1 MNRMTQDSIDVRGD
15 ARPALTSLRFVAALL
30 VFITHIAFLA
40 PFANPAIS
48 ESFSTIAHDAG
59 YLGVSFFFVLSGF
72 VLTWSARVGDRVRD
86 FYRRRFMKIV
96 PNHLVVFGPAVAVT
110 FVIGLGMGVVPIL
123 VNYLFLLQAWVW
135 NFEFAAQSP
144 NSPTWSLGVE
154 VFFYAVFPLFYLLV
168 RRIRRERV
176 WSWWVVSGLIILAIP
191 FVVGAVTPSGPASP
205 AFDGGTW
212 LQQKLLL
219 FFPITRL
226 PEFVLGMLTA
236 RLVQE
241 RRFVG
246 IGLGWSTVLCV
257 VVYIVA
263 LFLPHIY
270 AFAGLWA
277 FPVALLIGAAASR
290 DPRKPGLL
298 ESRPVVWA
306 GEASYAFYLIH
317 LPLMLLAL
325 FVVGRLQPDGPEGP
339 FAKMG
344 TIPAI
349 LFILGLVIVTLLVS
363 RLLFIAVERPAMR
376 RWARSRGDDAGRR
389 STTGNGGTTAPTGDG
404 GTDRPGRTVS

>member
-1 MNRMTQDSIDVRGD
+1 MTPDSIDVRGD

-30 VFITHIAFLA
+30 VFITHIAFLS
-40 PFANPAIS
+40 PFANPAVAGG
-48 ESFSTIAHDAG
+48 FSTVAHDAG

-72 VLTWSARVGDRVRD
+72 VLTWSARAGDPVLG

-96 PNHLVVFGPAVAVT
+96 PNHLVVFLPAVAVV
-110 FVIGLGMGVVPIL
+110 FVIGLGMQIYPIL

-154 VFFYAVFPLFYLLV
+154 VFFYAVFPLFYVLV
-168 RRIRRERV
+168 RRIRRDRV
-176 WSWWVVSGLIILAIP
+176 WLWWVATGLLILAIP
-191 FVVGAVTPSGPASP
+191 VVVGAVTPSEPASP

-219 FFPITRL
+219 FFPVTRL
-226 PEFVLGMLTA
+226 PDFVLGMLTA

-246 IGLGWSTVLCV
+246 IGLGWSAALTVA
-257 VVYIVA
+257 VYTAA

-277 FPVALLIGAAASR
+277 FPVALLIGASASR
-290 DPRKPGLL
+290 DPRRPGLL
-298 ESRPVVWA
+298 ESRPAVWA
-306 GEASYAFYLIH
+306 GEASYAFYLVH
-317 LPLMLLAL
+317 LPLMMLAL
-325 FVVGRLQPDGPEGP
+325 FAVGRLHPDSAAGP

-344 TIPAI
+344 TVAGI
-349 LFILGLVIVTLLVS
+349 LFILGLAAVTLLVS
-363 RLLFIAVERPAMR
+363 RLLFVAVERPAMR
-376 RWARSRGDDAGRR
+376 RWARPRSEGPGRR
-389 STTGNGGTTAPTGDG
+389 TTTGDG
-404 GTDRPGRTVS
+404 GDTGGEPDRPDRTVT